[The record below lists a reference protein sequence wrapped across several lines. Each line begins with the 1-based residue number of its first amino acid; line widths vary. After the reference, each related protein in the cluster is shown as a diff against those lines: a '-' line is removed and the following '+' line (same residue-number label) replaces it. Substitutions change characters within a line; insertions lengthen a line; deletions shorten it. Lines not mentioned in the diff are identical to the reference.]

1 MSTFNC
7 LRQLWLWSFLQPMKN
22 PYNDVVCIFQSGFC
36 RAVRCILTI
45 THLWPK
51 RGLVGSW
58 LQLHTSI
65 GPQWIGYTGRV
76 SVKGDHKRASC
87 LDRHWDPPGR
97 GLVCVHLH
105 LQVQVHLVDTQ
116 CCFLVHW
123 EGSVI
128 TGNWGLAQI
137 PLGKYANS
145 EENRQ
150 PRRVK
155 FLINLVSVSDLD
167 LDFVGN

>member
-1 MSTFNC
+1 MTLILFAANKKSVQWC
-7 LRQLWLWSFLQPMKN
+7 GVYLSIWVLQSRPMYPHHHPSLAK
-22 PYNDVVCIFQSGFC
+22 
-36 RAVRCILTI
+36 
-45 THLWPK
+45 K
-51 RGLVGSW
+51 GLVGSW

-87 LDRHWDPPGR
+87 PDRHWDPPGR